1 MKVRSIPAA
10 LLGCALCLSLLA
22 GCGGPSGGS
31 IPQPEASAPTLVST
45 WLDVPPKEG
54 QILADLNNWEE
65 AALPDQIPYT
75 GCEVIKR
82 QSNPEDKEDIV
93 YCSVTGGEQFRQF
106 TRQYQFL
113 YIFYDEGGWILEEVT
128 PYREEDW
135 QEVYLDAEGND
146 IMESVIWLDNFTVD
160 KLNRAH
166 HLEEIDGVHYFVAQT
181 DPGSCAV
188 YNQDEE
194 RVITLHLSDPVDLS
208 SIGKASDGSFRYVV
222 RVDIPDTYT
231 HQQLLLNEYGDPVSD
246 LYDWISPVQEK
257 QGTFLVKSNDRYGL
271 MDDAGNLLTEI
282 SYEDRYDLIPN
293 PLPDPPQGFEPIPLP
308 QPTGNVDSIRSTKA
322 NGVFDAT
329 LSPLDPNV
337 SGGQWSDIVGPDLQ
351 PILDLD
357 YDEAYFD
364 IDNYM
369 IVVYWTGDAYDTF
382 QLYDLDGNCRSPK
395 FTRISSYLT
404 PCHLIVYEG
413 RCGILP
419 TIATDEEIYYAAYEW
434 AAEQNFA

>member
-1 MKVRSIPAA
+1 
-10 LLGCALCLSLLA
+10 
-22 GCGGPSGGS
+22 
-31 IPQPEASAPTLVST
+31 
-45 WLDVPPKEG
+45 
-54 QILADLNNWEE
+54 
-65 AALPDQIPYT
+65 
-75 GCEVIKR
+75 
-82 QSNPEDKEDIV
+82 
-93 YCSVTGGEQFRQF
+93 
-106 TRQYQFL
+106 
-113 YIFYDEGGWILEEVT
+113 
-128 PYREEDW
+128 
-135 QEVYLDAEGND
+135 
-146 IMESVIWLDNFTVD
+146 MESVIWLDDFTFED
-160 KLNRAH
+160 
-166 HLEEIDGVHYFVAQT
+166 LEDARYLGQIDGIHYFSALPQAHGAT
-181 DPGSCAV
+181 GV
-188 YNQDEE
+188 YNENGE
-194 RVITLHLSDPVDLS
+194 CIITLRPYDPSDIS
-208 SIGKASDGSFRYVV
+208 KISKMSDGSFRYVV

-231 HQQLLLNEYGDPVSD
+231 HQQQLLNEYGDPVSG
-246 LYDWISPVQEK
+246 LYDEISPVQEK
-257 QGTFLVKSNDRYGL
+257 QGTFLVMLNDRYGL

-322 NGVFDAT
+322 NGVFDVT
-329 LSPLDPNV
+329 LKPLDPNV
-337 SGGQWSDIVGPDLQ
+337 HGGQWLDIVGPDLQ